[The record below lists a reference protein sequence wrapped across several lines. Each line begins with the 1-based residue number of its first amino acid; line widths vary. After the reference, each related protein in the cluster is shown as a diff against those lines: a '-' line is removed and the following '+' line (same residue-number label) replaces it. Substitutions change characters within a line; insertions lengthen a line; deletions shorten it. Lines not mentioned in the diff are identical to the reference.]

1 MSRLALPPVSK
12 AEGERLRS
20 LASMARALGFSRDLF
35 DVLER
40 AVSEGCRVIDA
51 DSGSVSVLDRP
62 AGLVRVLVNV
72 GDLSPSEE
80 PRPRNETYQL
90 AGFPKLSQVVG
101 DLRPWTCART
111 DERPDPQELALLEEL
126 EKGASLGAPV
136 VVDGELWGEL
146 YFTRHLGRPAFDDT
160 DLAYVETL
168 AAILAAGVSRAV
180 RESALTELAYQDPL
194 TGLANR
200 RLLDQTA
207 AGMMPAQTGLV
218 VVSLDVNDLKPV
230 NDREGHAAGDRLLRA
245 VAKALTEVAD
255 ALPGSL
261 AARTGGRRVL
271 PGRAHL
277 RRRTGRSRGQPLH
290 GCGPSTAAPGGR
302 QLWHRVDRVRRR
314 IARDAVRRGG
324 PRHVPRQAERPD
336 RAALRRPAVLASTAA
351 NRRRLDATVKLP

>member
-111 DERPDPQELALLEEL
+111 DEHPDPQELALLEEL

-168 AAILAAGVSRAV
+168 AAILAAGVSRAI

-200 RLLDQTA
+200 RRLDQTA
-207 AGMMPAQTGLV
+207 AGMMPAQTGMV

-245 VAKALTEVAD
+245 VAKALTAVAEE
-255 ALPGSL
+255 LPGSL
-261 AARTGGRRVL
+261 AARTGGDEFCLVVPTSDVGRVEAAVSCFMAVVRAL
-271 PGRAHL
+271 PHPAGVSCGIAW
-277 RRRTGRSRGQPLH
+277 TGSGVA
-290 GCGPSTAAPGGR
+290 SPGT
-302 QLWHRVDRVRRR
+302 LF
-314 IARDAVRRGG
+314 
-324 PRHVPRQAERPD
+324 AEAD
-336 RAALRRPAVLASTAA
+336 RAMYHAKQNGRTEPHSVALSP
-351 NRRRLDATVKLP
+351 

>member
-1 MSRLALPPVSK
+1 MSRPALPPVST

-40 AVSEGCRVIDA
+40 AVSEGCRVVDA

-72 GDLSPSEE
+72 GDLSPTEE
-80 PRPRNETYQL
+80 PRPRDETYQL

-111 DERPDPQELALLEEL
+111 DENPDPQELALLVEL
-126 EKGASLGAPV
+126 GKGASLGAPV

-146 YFTRHLGRPAFDDT
+146 YFTRHLGRSAFDDT

-168 AAILAAGVSRAV
+168 AAILAAGISRAV
-180 RESALTELAYQDPL
+180 RESTLTELAYQDPL

-200 RLLDQTA
+200 RRLDQAA
-207 AGMMPAQTGLV
+207 AGMVPAQAGLV

-245 VAKALTEVAD
+245 VARVLTDVSEE
-255 ALPGSL
+255 LPGSL
-261 AARTGGRRVL
+261 AARTGGDEFCLVAPTTDVERVE
-271 PGRAHL
+271 AAV
-277 RRRTGRSRGQPLH
+277 SRLM
-290 GCGPSTAAPGGR
+290 A
-302 QLWHRVDRVRRR
+302 
-314 IARDAVRRGG
+314 AVRALPHPPGVSCG
-324 PRHVPRQAERPD
+324 IACSASGTVSPGTLFAEAD
-336 RAALRRPAVLASTAA
+336 RAMYHAKQNGWTEPYRVPAQE
-351 NRRRLDATVKLP
+351 R